1 VPIVDTNSDENTK
14 KPIVKYTSPN
24 HVPIQMI
31 ITQRKMNA
39 IKHSWFFIVLFI
51 FLISLFPGCIV
62 DEWSPT
68 YDESYTVKVT
78 KVIDGD
84 TIRVLLPNGN
94 EDTIR
99 FLGIDTPELSID
111 SMNPYVYGK
120 STNMD
125 CLLSYGFLAKDYVTD
140 TILKKDIEIEFDAS
154 AGFKDRYDRWL
165 SYIALIDGTDLC
177 ETLLSNGY
185 ARVYSLESFSKKQTY
200 LLIEQ
205 SAQQQNMGLW
215 GCVSIG

>member
-1 VPIVDTNSDENTK
+1 MS
-14 KPIVKYTSPN
+14 
-24 HVPIQMI
+24 
-31 ITQRKMNA
+31 ITQKKMNA
-39 IKHSWFFIVLFI
+39 TKHSWIFFVLLI
-51 FLISLFPGCIV
+51 LLISFFPGCIV
-62 DEWSPT
+62 DEWSPI
-68 YDESYTVKVT
+68 YDQSYVVRVT

-84 TIRVLLPNGN
+84 TIRVLLPDGY

-111 SMNPYVYGK
+111 AMNPYVYGK
-120 STNMD
+120 SIDID

-140 TILKKDIEIEFDAS
+140 TILKRDIKIEFDTS

-165 SYIALIDGTDLC
+165 SYITLIDGTDLC
-177 ETLLSNGY
+177 ETLVSNGF

-205 SAQQQNMGLW
+205 SVQQQNIGLW
-215 GCVSIG
+215 GCISID